1 MRTIEFLRDVCV
13 KFFILV
19 LFLIFF
25 KPFSCLDEINL
36 PKKSFANEKTS
47 QEEIIQYRQDIAQQ
61 RKIINK
67 KFLKIEE
74 KLELILCDEATLQ
87 GLREKMKEAR
97 ESSKTAHIKEAKTE
111 DDALFYSNYGEWKR
125 QQK

>member
-1 MRTIEFLRDVCV
+1 VRTIEFLRDVCV

-74 KLELILCDEATLQ
+74 KLN
-87 GLREKMKEAR
+87 K
-97 ESSKTAHIKEAKTE
+97 
-111 DDALFYSNYGEWKR
+111 
-125 QQK
+125 